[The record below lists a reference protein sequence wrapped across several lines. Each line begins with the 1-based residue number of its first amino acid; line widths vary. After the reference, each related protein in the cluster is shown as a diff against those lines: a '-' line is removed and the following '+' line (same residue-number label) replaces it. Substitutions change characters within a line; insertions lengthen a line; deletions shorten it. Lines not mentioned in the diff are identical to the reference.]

1 MLKLMLLLSIAFPDY
16 KTFSGGKAELPCNIT
31 RPSQDD
37 NVTLVLWYR
46 DDTNGIPIYS
56 VDARFANGSLDKDKA
71 KHFVGEVFTGN
82 RANFDV
88 SVQPA
93 LLRIDPVLDDDGM
106 EYRCRVDFKWGRTI
120 ISYIT
125 LNVIGKHNLKLHLLL
140 K

>member
-1 MLKLMLLLSIAFPDY
+1 M
-16 KTFSGGKAELPCNIT
+16 PCNIT

-56 VDARFANGSLDKDKA
+56 VDTRSANGSLDKDKA
-71 KHFVGEVFTGN
+71 KHFVGEVFAGN

-106 EYRCRVDFKWGRTI
+106 EYRCRVDFKWGRTM

-125 LNVIGKHNLKLHLLL
+125 LNVIGKQNLKLHLLL